1 MMERMK
7 MNPLLM
13 CDFYKTTHMK
23 QYPKN
28 ITKLVSYFTPRMT
41 RLRDVE
47 DGDKIVMFGLQY
59 FCKDFL
65 QDTFNKYFF
74 GASKDEMLKD
84 YDYCLGSSIS
94 RNAYDISR
102 VEQLYDLGYLPLE
115 IKALPEG
122 SKVPMKVPC
131 IEISN
136 THPDFAWL
144 VNSIESILSCE
155 MWHSMISAF
164 VGNLYR
170 GIVNEYF
177 DMSVEDDIPRYTALG
192 DFSMRGQES
201 YESAVLSSA
210 GWSLSFANTATVPVG
225 KFFETYYNG
234 KCSDIKGAI
243 STEHSVM
250 TSNFAV
256 DGNEI
261 DFIKRMLTEI
271 YPNDSFSMVSDSYDF
286 WNLVTNILPSLRK
299 EIEEHNGCLLIRGDS
314 GDPVDIICGE
324 QVPSEPSLDVA
335 TKCIGARNGW
345 RKDQILY
352 CIAEGAFYQL
362 TDSSYFVKLDNLPP
376 ENKGLVECL
385 WDIFGGTINSK
396 GYKVL
401 NPKVKAIYGDSIT
414 PQRCKQIYERL
425 IDKGFACNNV
435 VLGVGSFSMQCLEM
449 NDRSLS
455 PYTRDTFGIAVK
467 STFGIVDGKPV
478 QIFKDPKT
486 DKDNF
491 KKSQKGLCV
500 VLEDENYGYAYQD
513 GFDEISDE
521 LQKTNALETVFR
533 DGKMVKEYSVSDI
546 RKRLT
551 GSEF

>member
-1 MMERMK
+1 MMERMR

-23 QYPKN
+23 QYPRGM
-28 ITKLVSYFTPRMT
+28 TKLVSYYTPRMT
-41 RLRDVE
+41 RIGEVP

-59 FCKDFL
+59 FCMDFL

-74 GASKDEMLKD
+74 GVSENEVIRD
-84 YDYCLGSSIS
+84 YQYVLDSSIS
-94 RNAYDISR
+94 PNAYDISNI
-102 VEQLYDLGYLPLE
+102 LDLHRLGFLPLE
-115 IKALPEG
+115 IKAVPEG
-122 SKVPMKVPC
+122 TLVPIKVPC

-136 THPDFAWL
+136 THEDFAWL

-155 MWHSMISAF
+155 MWHAQISAF
-164 VGNLYR
+164 VGHLYR
-170 GIVNEYF
+170 GIVNKYY
-177 DMSVEDDIPRYTALG
+177 DLSVSDTVPRCSALG

-210 GWSLSFANTATVPVG
+210 GWGLSFVNTATVPTG
-225 KFFETYYNG
+225 RFYESYYEG

-286 WNLVTNILPSLRK
+286 WNLVTNILPQLRK

-314 GDPVDIICGE
+314 GDPVDIMCGE
-324 QVPSEPSLDVA
+324 KIPVVTSFKEADKIV
-335 TKCIGARNGW
+335 T
-345 RKDQILY
+345 KDQFVILKEDGSY
-352 CIAEGAFYQL
+352 YKRVDEGFEL
-362 TDSSYFVKLDNLPP
+362 TTPTP
-376 ENKGLVECL
+376 QMKGLVECL
-385 WDIFGGTINSK
+385 WDIFGGSTNSK

-414 PQRCKQIYERL
+414 PQRCEEIYKRL
-425 IDKGFACNNV
+425 IEKGFACNNV
-435 VLGVGSFSMQCLEM
+435 SLGVGSFSMQCLELS
-449 NDRSLS
+449 DKSLA

-467 STFGIVDGKPV
+467 STFGIVDNQKV

-486 DKDNF
+486 DTGNF
-491 KKSQKGLCV
+491 KKSQKGLCLV
-500 VLEDENYGYAYQD
+500 YKDKETGLLTYEDGLTELT
-513 GFDEISDE
+513 DE
-521 LQKTNALETVFR
+521 QKVINELETVFKN
-533 DGKMVKEYSVSDI
+533 GKMVRVQTLDEI
-546 RKRLT
+546 RQLLNNYN
-551 GSEF
+551 F